1 MIQGRD
7 ICKEFDGF
15 QALHHVS
22 FHVRRGGVYGLVGPN
37 GAGKSTLLRHVAGI
51 FRQDSGELLV
61 EGEPIYENSKVKEK
75 MAFIPDDIFYFRQ
88 ASILHMKKYYQG
100 IYSRFDEEVF
110 EKLRQNFSNL
120 DFASPIRQMSRG
132 MQKQAAFVLAI
143 SLRPEILVLDE
154 PVDGLDPV
162 MRRQIWSILLGE
174 VSEREMTVLIS
185 SHNLREL
192 EDVCDSVGIMNRGE
206 VILERSLEDLQGGIT
221 KLQVAFSEELPDFG
235 EDLQILH
242 QATQGRITVM
252 IVRGKPD
259 WVTER
264 VEMFQPLILDVLP
277 LTLEEVFIYELGGR
291 EYEVKEILL

>member
-15 QALHHVS
+15 QALNHAS
-22 FHVRRGGVYGLVGPN
+22 FHVRKGGVYGLVGPN
-37 GAGKSTLLRHVAGI
+37 GAGKSTLLRHVMGI

-61 EGEPIYENSKVKEK
+61 EGEPIYENGKVKER
-75 MAFIPDDIFYFRQ
+75 MAFIPDDIFYFNQ
-88 ASILHMKKYYQG
+88 ASILYMKKYYQG

-110 EKLRQNFSNL
+110 EMLRQNLSNL
-120 DFASPIRQMSRG
+120 DFSLPIRRMSKG

-206 VILERSLEDLQGGIT
+206 VILERSLEELQGGVT
-221 KLQVAFSEELPDFG
+221 KIQMAFPGEVPDFG
-235 EDLQILH
+235 EDFQILH
-242 QATQGRITVM
+242 QAVQGKMTVM
-252 IVRGKPD
+252 IVRGKPE

-264 VEMFQPLILDVLP
+264 VGKFQPVILDVLP
-277 LTLEEVFIYELGGR
+277 LTLEEVFIYELGGK
-291 EYEVKEILL
+291 EYGVKEILL